1 MLILKRIG
9 VVSIT
14 KQVFVWDLS
23 LSMGSMYIICILV
36 KFQNIFIHNLVSS
49 IILGNFL
56 EIIML
61 IS

>member
-1 MLILKRIG
+1 MLIQKGIG

-14 KQVFVWDLS
+14 PQVFVWDPS
-23 LSMGSMYIICILV
+23 LSMGSMYSICILV
-36 KFQNIFIHNLVSS
+36 KFQNIFIHNLFSS